1 MIQVSLYINSQIVNN
16 TTGAITDNWIN
27 ADLDDNVN
35 IVLNDS
41 IKDAKDVGK
50 VMTAYT
56 NQFKLPASK
65 KNNRIFKYFHNH
77 NVLNGFDARRKHEAI
92 IKLNGFD
99 YKKGY
104 IKLNKVDLKDN
115 SPLAYNIQFFGELTS
130 LKDILGKAEL
140 RDLSSLNQYNHQYN
154 ITNVRN
160 GFEEGLDIYVA
171 PNGTRFVTKDPDGDI
186 KYPLISHTRL
196 FEYDNQKFHRLLSEE
211 EKAAGYTVASA
222 DRLDHAD
229 LKPAIRVSKIFDA
242 IEANFPKIKFNKDWI
257 DSVTAKFGSPFDE
270 LFMWLHRDKGY
281 LNYDI
286 NPETPDPTFDNL
298 VLNLWRNLKDGNGDN
313 EYDYTSGDGD
323 IRPLEVRSS
332 FNFKYFSGNFSV
344 EGVGSGAVYA
354 RVRLLR
360 NGVDVSYLA
369 TGATY
374 SESGSISIDFDTR
387 QDSNILE
394 GDWEIITNVRCEN
407 SVGAVIPTLTIIQT
421 EFGVAEKTSVY
432 GGSAVSLVENVL
444 VPLCMPKKK
453 VIDFLSDLFKMF
465 NLVAYEVRHLDG
477 TYEIFIESLDS
488 YYRKGTAYDITQYI
502 DISESNVERIS
513 PYSYISLRFPE
524 KKTFLAIN
532 QEKITGDD
540 FGNVEFRVD
549 SFDEGNN
556 STSEY
561 LFDGG
566 EYVIELKFE
575 KVMYERLEN
584 KSVIGDFRTS
594 EIQMGMYVNDNKEDV
609 PEPVVGEALL
619 FYAVNQPITEASEE
633 YIRWSDGN
641 NSQKYNRPSNVKED
655 DSQTLHFNEEFD
667 EWTRQTNP
675 NSLFN
680 NFYKTYISVIYSSY
694 ARRVIVDAHLPS
706 LIYSKIKL
714 NDEVIINDIV
724 FLIESIKTNL
734 TTGKSSL
741 KLLRATD
748 IKPKYVVPS
757 EGQLRANTDEY
768 TWDER
773 IEKWEQIIDG
783 FGSYIEELL
792 GDFEARVDKDG
803 GVLDSSIGCVESA
816 IRSLPDA
823 ETARVLFDAY
833 DARCKAESGDTEART
848 CTIASLNEILL

>member
-1 MIQVSLYINSQIVNN
+1 V
-16 TTGAITDNWIN
+16 
-27 ADLDDNVN
+27 
-35 IVLNDS
+35 
-41 IKDAKDVGK
+41 
-50 VMTAYT
+50 
-56 NQFKLPASK
+56 
-65 KNNRIFKYFHNH
+65 
-77 NVLNGFDARRKHEAI
+77 
-92 IKLNGFD
+92 
-99 YKKGY
+99 
-104 IKLNKVDLKDN
+104 
-115 SPLAYNIQFFGELTS
+115 
-130 LKDILGKAEL
+130 
-140 RDLSSLNQYNHQYN
+140 
-154 ITNVRN
+154 TNVRN

-171 PNGTRFVTKDPDGDI
+171 PDGTRFVTKDPDGDI

-222 DRLDHAD
+222 DRLDHSD

-286 NPETPDPTFDNL
+286 DPETPDPTFDTL
-298 VLNLWRNLKDGNGDN
+298 VLNLWRNLKDGTGDN

-323 IRPLEVRSS
+323 VRPLQVSS
-332 FNFKYFSGNFSV
+332 SGTSGRKFSGNFTV
-344 EGVGSGAVYA
+344 EGVNNGAVWA
-354 RVRLLR
+354 KVFLKR
-360 NGVDVSYLA
+360 NNADYSWL
-369 TGATY
+369 TSGATY
-374 SESGSISIDFDTR
+374 SESGNVTIDFDI
-387 QDSNILE
+387 DE
-394 GDWEIITNVRCEN
+394 EYDGDWEIITHIRCEN
-407 SVGAVIPTLTIIQT
+407 SVGAVIPTLTITDVSIQYGT
-421 EFGVAEKTSVY
+421 RVSVY

-444 VPLCMPKKK
+444 VPLSMPKKK
-453 VIDFLSDLFKMF
+453 IIDFLSDLFKMF

-532 QEKITGDD
+532 QGKITGDD

-566 EYVIELKFE
+566 DYVIEPKFE

-584 KSVIGDFRTS
+584 RSLTPYTLS
-594 EIQMGMYVNDNKEDV
+594 EIQIGLYVNDNKEDV

-619 FYAVNQPITEASEE
+619 LYIVNQDLVSATE

-655 DSQTLHFNEEFD
+655 QSQTLHFNEEFD

-680 NFYKTYISVIYSSY
+680 NFYKTYISGIYSPY

-706 LIYSKIKL
+706 LIYSKIEL

-748 IKPKYVVPS
+748 IKPKYVIPS

-773 IEKWEQIIDG
+773 IEKWEEIIDA
-783 FGSYIEELL
+783 FGSYIEEVL
-792 GDFEARVDKDG
+792 GDFEARIDKDG
-803 GVLDSSIGCVESA
+803 GILDSSIDCVESGV
-816 IRSLPDA
+816 RSLPDA

-833 DARCKAESGDTEART
+833 DARCEAASGDTEART
-848 CTIASLNEILL
+848 CTIDSLNEILL

>member
-1 MIQVSLYINSQIVNN
+1 L
-16 TTGAITDNWIN
+16 
-27 ADLDDNVN
+27 
-35 IVLNDS
+35 
-41 IKDAKDVGK
+41 
-50 VMTAYT
+50 
-56 NQFKLPASK
+56 
-65 KNNRIFKYFHNH
+65 
-77 NVLNGFDARRKHEAI
+77 
-92 IKLNGFD
+92 KLNGFD
-99 YKKGY
+99 FKKGY
-104 IKLNKVDLKDN
+104 IKLNKVNLKDN
-115 SPLAYNIQFFGELTS
+115 APLSYDIQFFGELTS

-140 RDLSSLNQYNHQYN
+140 RDLSSLNQYNHEYN
-154 ITNVRN
+154 VTNVRN

-171 PNGTRFVTKDPDGDI
+171 PDGTRFVTKDPDGDI

-211 EKAAGYTVASA
+211 EKRDGYTVASA

-257 DSVTAKFGSPFDE
+257 DSVSAKFGSPFDE

-286 NPETPDPTFDNL
+286 SPDTPDPFWGNL
-298 VLNLWRNLKDGNGDN
+298 VLNLEKNLKDGTGDN

-323 IRPLEVRSS
+323 LRPLQVVATGTTI
-332 FNFKYFSGNFSV
+332 KHFSGNFTV
-344 EGVGSGAVYA
+344 EATGDGAIWA
-354 RVRLLR
+354 WLRLQR
-360 NGVDVSYLA
+360 NGAGNYDWLT

-374 SESGSISIDFDTR
+374 SENGSISIDFNTLTPDG
-387 QDSNILE
+387 QLFD
-394 GDWEIITNVRCEN
+394 GDWEIITYIRCEN
-407 SVGAVIPTLTIIQT
+407 SVGAVIPTLTITQVETGEPI
-421 EFGVAEKTSVY
+421 KTSVY
-432 GGSAVSLVENVL
+432 GGSAISLVENVL

-453 VIDFLSDLFKMF
+453 IIDFLSDLFKMF

-502 DISESNVERIS
+502 DISESNVERVS

-556 STSEY
+556 STSQY

-566 EYVIELKFE
+566 EYVIEPKFE

-584 KSVIGDFRTS
+584 RSMTPYTLSDIQIGL
-594 EIQMGMYVNDNKEDV
+594 YVNDNKEDV

-619 FYAVNQPITEASEE
+619 LYIVNQDLVSATE

-655 DSQTLHFNEEFD
+655 NSQTLHFNEEFD
-667 EWTRQTNP
+667 EWTRETNP

-680 NFYKTYISVIYSSY
+680 NFYKTYISGIYSPY

-706 LIYSKIKL
+706 LIYSKIEL

-748 IKPKYVVPS
+748 IKPKYVVPT
-757 EGQLRANTDEY
+757 EGQETTNTDEED
-768 TWDER
+768 WDVRTEYWEEI
-773 IEKWEQIIDG
+773 IEKP
-783 FGSYIEELL
+783 L
-792 GDFEARVDKDG
+792 
-803 GVLDSSIGCVESA
+803 
-816 IRSLPDA
+816 
-823 ETARVLFDAY
+823 
-833 DARCKAESGDTEART
+833 
-848 CTIASLNEILL
+848 

>member
-1 MIQVSLYINSQIVNN
+1 MFQVSLHINSQIINEI
-16 TTGAITDNWIN
+16 TGLATDNWID
-27 ADLDDNVN
+27 ADLNPEVNVS
-35 IVLNDS
+35 LNDS

-50 VMTAYT
+50 VFTAYS

-65 KNNRIFKYFHNH
+65 NNNRIFKYFHNH

-92 IKLNGFD
+92 LKLNGFD
-99 YKKGY
+99 FKKGY
-104 IKLNKVDLKDN
+104 IKLNKVNLKDN
-115 SPLAYNIQFFGELTS
+115 APLSYDIQFFGELSS

-140 RDLSSLNQYNHQYN
+140 RDLSSLNQYNHEYN
-154 ITNVRN
+154 VTNVRN

-171 PNGTRFVTKDPDGDI
+171 PDGTRFVTKDPDGDI

-257 DSVTAKFGSPFDE
+257 NSVAARSGSPFDE

-286 NPETPDPTFDNL
+286 DPETPDPTFDTL
-298 VLNLWRNLKDGNGDN
+298 VLNLWRNLKDGTGDN

-323 IRPLEVRSS
+323 VRPLQVSS
-332 FNFKYFSGNFSV
+332 SGISARKFSGTFEV
-344 EGVGSGAVYA
+344 EGTSSGAVWA
-354 RVRLLR
+354 KVFLKR
-360 NGVDVSYLA
+360 NGVDYSWLT

-374 SESGSISIDFDTR
+374 SESGNVTIDFDI
-387 QDSNILE
+387 DE
-394 GDWEIITNVRCEN
+394 EYDGDWEIITIVRCEN
-407 SVGAVIPTLTIIQT
+407 SVGAVIPTLTITDVSIQYGT
-421 EFGVAEKTSVY
+421 RVSVY

-488 YYRKGTAYDITQYI
+488 YYLKGTAYDITQYI

-540 FGNVEFRVD
+540 FGNVEFRID

-566 EYVIELKFE
+566 DYTIEPKFE

-584 KSVIGDFRTS
+584 RSVAPYTLSDIQIGL
-594 EIQMGMYVNDNKEDV
+594 YVNDNKEDV

-619 FYAVNQPITEASEE
+619 LYTVNEDLVSATE

-655 DSQTLHFNEEFD
+655 ESQTLHFNEEFD
-667 EWTRQTNP
+667 EWTRLTNP

-680 NFYKTYISVIYSSY
+680 NFYKTYISGIYSPY

-706 LIYSKIKL
+706 LIYSKIEL

-748 IKPKYVVPS
+748 IKPKYVVPT
-757 EGQLRANTDEY
+757 EGQETANSDEED
-768 TWDER
+768 WDVRTEY
-773 IEKWEQIIDG
+773 WEEIIDKP
-783 FGSYIEELL
+783 L
-792 GDFEARVDKDG
+792 
-803 GVLDSSIGCVESA
+803 
-816 IRSLPDA
+816 
-823 ETARVLFDAY
+823 
-833 DARCKAESGDTEART
+833 
-848 CTIASLNEILL
+848 

>member
-1 MIQVSLYINSQIVNN
+1 MFQVSLHINSQIINEI
-16 TTGAITDNWIN
+16 TGLATDNWID
-27 ADLDDNVN
+27 ADLNPEVNVT
-35 IVLNDS
+35 LNDS

-50 VMTAYT
+50 VFTAYS

-65 KNNRIFKYFHNH
+65 NNNRIFKYFHNH

-92 IKLNGFD
+92 LKLNGFD
-99 YKKGY
+99 FKKGY
-104 IKLNKVDLKDN
+104 IKLNKVNLKDN
-115 SPLAYNIQFFGELTS
+115 SPLSYDIQFFGELTS

-140 RDLSSLNQYNHQYN
+140 RDLSSLNQYNHEYN

-171 PNGTRFVTKDPDGDI
+171 PDGTRFVTKDPDGDI

-281 LNYDI
+281 LNYDVT
-286 NPETPDPTFDNL
+286 PETPDPTFDSL
-298 VLNLWRNLKDGNGDN
+298 VLNLWRNLKDGTGDN

-323 IRPLEVRSS
+323 LRPLQVSS
-332 FNFKYFSGNFSV
+332 SGVSARKFSGTFEV
-344 EGVGSGAVYA
+344 EGTSSGAVWA
-354 RVRLLR
+354 KVFLKR
-360 NGVDVSYLA
+360 NGVDYSWLT

-374 SESGSISIDFDTR
+374 SESGNVTIDFDI
-387 QDSNILE
+387 DE
-394 GDWEIITNVRCEN
+394 EYDGDWEIITVVRCEN
-407 SVGAVIPTLTIIQT
+407 SVGAVIPTLTITDVSLQYGT
-421 EFGVAEKTSVY
+421 RVSVY

-444 VPLCMPKKK
+444 VPLSMPKKK
-453 VIDFLSDLFKMF
+453 IIDFLSDLFKMF

-488 YYRKGTAYDITQYI
+488 YYLKGTAYDITQYI

-540 FGNVEFRVD
+540 FGNVEFRID

-566 EYVIELKFE
+566 DYTIEPKFE

-584 KSVIGDFRTS
+584 RSVAPYTLSDIQIGL
-594 EIQMGMYVNDNKEDV
+594 YVNDNKEDV

-619 FYAVNQPITEASEE
+619 LYIVNEDLVSATE

-655 DSQTLHFNEEFD
+655 ESQTLHFNEEFD
-667 EWTRQTNP
+667 EWERETNP

-680 NFYKTYISVIYSSY
+680 NFYKTYISGIYSPY

-741 KLLRATD
+741 RLLRATD

-757 EGQLRANTDEY
+757 EGQLRANTDQY

-773 IEKWEQIIDG
+773 VEKWEQIIDE
-783 FGSYIEELL
+783 FGSYIEEIL

-803 GVLDSSIGCVESA
+803 GELDPSTACVESA
-816 IRSLPDA
+816 IRALPDA

-833 DARCKAESGDTEART
+833 DSRCESASGDTEART
-848 CTIASLNEILL
+848 CTIDALNEILL

>member
-1 MIQVSLYINSQIVNN
+1 MFQVSLHINSQIINEI
-16 TTGAITDNWIN
+16 TGVATDNWID
-27 ADLDDNVN
+27 ADLNPEVNVT
-35 IVLNDS
+35 LNDS

-50 VMTAYT
+50 VMTAYS

-65 KNNRIFKYFHNH
+65 NNNRIFKYFHNH

-92 IKLNGFD
+92 LKLNGFD
-99 YKKGY
+99 FKKGY
-104 IKLNKVDLKDN
+104 IKLNKVNLKDN
-115 SPLAYNIQFFGELTS
+115 SPLSYDIQFFGELSS

-140 RDLSSLNQYNHQYN
+140 RDLSSLNQYNHEYN

-171 PNGTRFVTKDPDGDI
+171 PDGTRFVTKDPDGDI

-211 EKAAGYTVASA
+211 EKRDGYIVASA

-281 LNYDI
+281 LNYDVT
-286 NPETPDPTFDNL
+286 PETPDPTFDSL

-323 IRPLEVRSS
+323 VRPLQVSS
-332 FNFKYFSGNFSV
+332 SGVSGRKFSGTFEV
-344 EGVGSGAVYA
+344 EGTSSGAVWA
-354 RVRLLR
+354 KVFLKR
-360 NGVDVSYLA
+360 NGVDYSWLT

-374 SESGSISIDFDTR
+374 SESGNVTIDFDI
-387 QDSNILE
+387 DE
-394 GDWEIITNVRCEN
+394 EYDGDWEIITIVRCEN
-407 SVGAVIPTLTIIQT
+407 SVGAVIPTLTITDVSIQYGT
-421 EFGVAEKTSVY
+421 RVSVY

-444 VPLCMPKKK
+444 VPLSMPKKK
-453 VIDFLSDLFKMF
+453 IIDFLSDLFKMF

-556 STSEY
+556 SSSEY

-566 EYVIELKFE
+566 EYTIEPKFE

-584 KSVIGDFRTS
+584 RSIAPYTLSDIQIGL
-594 EIQMGMYVNDNKEDV
+594 YVDDNKEDV

-619 FYAVNQPITEASEE
+619 LYIVNEDLVSATE
-633 YIRWSDGN
+633 YIRWSDGS

-655 DSQTLHFNEEFD
+655 ESQTLHFNEEFD
-667 EWTRQTNP
+667 EWTRETNP

-680 NFYKTYISVIYSSY
+680 NFYKTYISGIYSPY

-706 LIYSKIKL
+706 LIYSKIEL

-748 IKPKYVVPS
+748 IKPKYVVPT
-757 EGQLRANTDEY
+757 EGQETANSDEED
-768 TWDER
+768 WDVRTEY
-773 IEKWEQIIDG
+773 WEEIIDKP
-783 FGSYIEELL
+783 L
-792 GDFEARVDKDG
+792 
-803 GVLDSSIGCVESA
+803 
-816 IRSLPDA
+816 
-823 ETARVLFDAY
+823 
-833 DARCKAESGDTEART
+833 
-848 CTIASLNEILL
+848 

>member
-1 MIQVSLYINSQIVNN
+1 MFQVSLHINSQVINQF
-16 TTGAITDNWIN
+16 TGEATDNWID
-27 ADLDDNVN
+27 ADLDPKVNV
-35 IVLNDS
+35 ILNDS
-41 IKDAKDVGK
+41 IKNAKDVGK
-50 VMTAYT
+50 VMTAYS

-65 KNNRIFKYFHNH
+65 NNNQIFKYFHNH
-77 NVLNGFDARRKHEAI
+77 SVLNGFDARRKHEAI
-92 IKLNGFD
+92 LKLNGFD
-99 YKKGY
+99 FKKGY

-115 SPLAYNIQFFGELTS
+115 APLSYNIQFFGELSS
-130 LKDILGKAEL
+130 LKDILGKAGL
-140 RDLSSLNQYNHQYN
+140 SDLTSLNKYNHEYS
-154 ITNVRN
+154 IYNVRN
-160 GFEEGLDIYVA
+160 GFEEGLDFDFTTSPPTI
-171 PNGTRFVTKDPDGDI
+171 TKSSDGDI

-196 FEYDNQKFHRLLSEE
+196 FEYDNQRFHRLLSEE
-211 EKAAGYTVASA
+211 EKADGYIVASA

-242 IEANFPKIKFNKDWI
+242 IEDNFPKIKFNKDYI
-257 DSVTAKFGSPFDE
+257 DSVEAKFGSPFDE

-281 LNYDI
+281 LNYSI
-286 NPETPDPTFDNL
+286 SPETPDEIFDTL

-332 FNFKYFSGNFSV
+332 ANFKFFSGNLTV
-344 EGVGSGAVYA
+344 EGVGDGAVYA

-360 NGVDVSYLA
+360 NGVEYSYLA

-374 SESGSISIDFDTR
+374 SESGSISIDFDTVEDGR
-387 QDSNILE
+387 ILD
-394 GDWEIITNVRCEN
+394 GDWEIITNIRCEN
-407 SVGAVIPTLTIIQT
+407 SVGAVIPTLTINQT
-421 EFGVAEKTSVY
+421 EFGEPDKTSIY
-432 GGSAVSLVENVL
+432 GGAAVSLVENVL

-453 VIDFLSDLFKMF
+453 VIDFLSDIFKMF

-488 YYRKGTAYDITQYI
+488 YYRKGIAYDITQYI
-502 DISESNVERIS
+502 DISDSNVERIS
-513 PYSYISLRFPE
+513 PYSYVSFKFPE

-566 EYVIELKFE
+566 DYTIEPKFE

-584 KSVIGDFRTS
+584 RSALPYTISDIQIGL
-594 EIQMGMYVNDNKEDV
+594 YVNDNKEDV
-609 PEPVVGEALL
+609 PEPVIGEALL
-619 FYAVNQPITEASEE
+619 MYIVNEDLVSASE
-633 YIRWSDGN
+633 YIKWSDDN

-655 DSQTLHFNEEFD
+655 ESQTLHFNEEFD

-680 NFYKTYISVIYSSY
+680 NFYKTYISGIYSPY

-706 LIYSKIKL
+706 LIYSKIEL

-741 KLLRATD
+741 KLLRVTD
-748 IKPKYVVPS
+748 FETKYVIPS
-757 EGQLRANTDEY
+757 EDQLVWNTEESLWNNKTE
-768 TWDER
+768 TWDEITSGR
-773 IEKWEQIIDG
+773 VVETNVSIQLMLRDLQSRSTYYENETETIELL
-783 FGSYIEELL
+783 EEL
-792 GDFEARVDKDG
+792 V
-803 GVLDSSIGCVESA
+803 
-816 IRSLPDA
+816 
-823 ETARVLFDAY
+823 
-833 DARCKAESGDTEART
+833 RC
-848 CTIASLNEILL
+848 

>member
-1 MIQVSLYINSQIVNN
+1 MFQVSLHINSQIINEI
-16 TTGAITDNWIN
+16 TGEATDNWID
-27 ADLDDNVN
+27 ADLKPEVNVT
-35 IVLNDS
+35 LNDS

-50 VMTAYT
+50 VFTAYS

-65 KNNRIFKYFHNH
+65 NNNRIFKYFHNH

-92 IKLNGFD
+92 LKLNGFD
-99 YKKGY
+99 FKKGY
-104 IKLNKVDLKDN
+104 IKLNKVNLKDN
-115 SPLAYNIQFFGELTS
+115 SPLSYDIQFFGELTS

-140 RDLSSLNQYNHQYN
+140 RDLSSLNQYNHEYN

-196 FEYDNQKFHRLLSEE
+196 FEYDNQRFHRLLSEE
-211 EKAAGYTVASA
+211 EKAAGYTVSNA
-222 DRLDHAD
+222 DRLDHSD

-257 DSVTAKFGSPFDE
+257 NSVQAKFGSPFDE

-286 NPETPDPTFDNL
+286 DPETPDPTFDTL

-313 EYDYTSGDGD
+313 EYEYASGDGD
-323 IRPLEVRSS
+323 IRPLEVRDEA
-332 FNFKYFSGNFSV
+332 FNLKYFTGTFTV
-344 EGVGSGAVYA
+344 EGVGDGAVWA
-354 RVRLLR
+354 KMTLKR
-360 NGVDVSYLA
+360 NGIDVSRLA

-374 SESGSISIDFDTR
+374 SENGNITIEFTSIDG
-387 QDSNILE
+387 SEILD
-394 GDWEIITNVRCEN
+394 GDWEIITVVRCEN
-407 SVGAVIPTLTIIQT
+407 SVGAVIPTLTINQV
-421 EFGVAEKTSVY
+421 EEGEPNKTSVY
-432 GGSAVSLVENVL
+432 GGSAISLVENVL
-444 VPLCMPKKK
+444 VPLSMPKKK
-453 VIDFLSDLFKMF
+453 IIDFLSDLFKMF
-465 NLVAYEVRHLDG
+465 NLVAYEVRKLDG

-513 PYSYISLRFPE
+513 PYSYISLKFPE

-532 QEKITGDD
+532 QQKITGDD

-549 SFDEGNN
+549 FFDEGIN
-556 STSEY
+556 SSNQY

-566 EYVIELKFE
+566 EYTIEPKFE

-655 DSQTLHFNEEFD
+655 ESQTLHFNEEFD

-680 NFYKTYISVIYSSY
+680 NFYKTYISGIYSPY

-706 LIYSKIKL
+706 LIYSKIEL

-734 TTGKSSL
+734 TTGKSAL

-748 IKPKYVVPS
+748 IKPKYVVPT
-757 EGQLRANTDEY
+757 EGQETANSDEED
-768 TWDER
+768 WDVRTEY
-773 IEKWEQIIDG
+773 WEEIIDKP
-783 FGSYIEELL
+783 L
-792 GDFEARVDKDG
+792 
-803 GVLDSSIGCVESA
+803 
-816 IRSLPDA
+816 
-823 ETARVLFDAY
+823 
-833 DARCKAESGDTEART
+833 
-848 CTIASLNEILL
+848 

>member
-1 MIQVSLYINSQIVNN
+1 MFQVSLHINSQIINEI
-16 TTGAITDNWIN
+16 TGLATDNWID
-27 ADLDDNVN
+27 ADLNPEVNVT
-35 IVLNDS
+35 LNDS

-50 VMTAYT
+50 VFTAYS

-65 KNNRIFKYFHNH
+65 NNNRIFKYFHNH

-92 IKLNGFD
+92 LKLNGFD
-99 YKKGY
+99 FKKGY
-104 IKLNKVDLKDN
+104 IKLNKVNLKDN
-115 SPLAYNIQFFGELTS
+115 APLSYDIQFFGELTS

-140 RDLSSLNQYNHQYN
+140 RDLSSLNQYNHEYN

-171 PNGTRFVTKDPDGDI
+171 PDGTRFVTKDPDGDI

-286 NPETPDPTFDNL
+286 SPDTPDPFWGNL
-298 VLNLWRNLKDGNGDN
+298 VLNLEKNLKDGTGDN
-313 EYDYTSGDGD
+313 EYEYTSGDGD
-323 IRPLEVRSS
+323 LRPLQVSS
-332 FNFKYFSGNFSV
+332 SGFSARKFSGNFTV
-344 EGVGSGAVYA
+344 EATGDGAIWA
-354 RVRLLR
+354 WLRLQR
-360 NGVDVSYLA
+360 NGAGNYDWLT

-374 SESGSISIDFDTR
+374 SENGSISIDFDI
-387 QDSNILE
+387 DE
-394 GDWEIITNVRCEN
+394 EYDGDWEIITYIRCEN
-407 SVGAVIPTLTIIQT
+407 SVGAVIPTLTITDVSVQYGT
-421 EFGVAEKTSVY
+421 RVSVY

-444 VPLCMPKKK
+444 VPLSMPKKK
-453 VIDFLSDLFKMF
+453 IIDFLSDLFKMF

-488 YYRKGTAYDITQYI
+488 YYLKGTAYDITQYI

-566 EYVIELKFE
+566 EYVIEPKFE

-584 KSVIGDFRTS
+584 KSVIGDFRPS

-655 DSQTLHFNEEFD
+655 ESQTLHFNEEFD
-667 EWTRQTNP
+667 EWTRETNP

-680 NFYKTYISVIYSSY
+680 NFYKTYISGIYSPY

-706 LIYSKIKL
+706 LIYSKIEL

-748 IKPKYVVPS
+748 IKPKYVVPT
-757 EGQLRANTDEY
+757 EGQETANSDEED
-768 TWDER
+768 WDVRTEY
-773 IEKWEQIIDG
+773 WEEIIDKP
-783 FGSYIEELL
+783 L
-792 GDFEARVDKDG
+792 
-803 GVLDSSIGCVESA
+803 
-816 IRSLPDA
+816 
-823 ETARVLFDAY
+823 
-833 DARCKAESGDTEART
+833 
-848 CTIASLNEILL
+848 

>member
-1 MIQVSLYINSQIVNN
+1 MFQVSLHINSQIINEI
-16 TTGAITDNWIN
+16 TGEATDNWID
-27 ADLDDNVN
+27 ADLDPKVNVT
-35 IVLNDS
+35 LNDS

-50 VMTAYT
+50 VFTAYS

-65 KNNRIFKYFHNH
+65 NNNRIFKYFHNH

-92 IKLNGFD
+92 LKLNGFD
-99 YKKGY
+99 FKKGY

-115 SPLAYNIQFFGELTS
+115 SPLSYNIQFFGELSS
-130 LKDILGKAEL
+130 LKDILGKSEL
-140 RDLSSLNQYNHQYN
+140 SDLTSLNQYNHEYN
-154 ITNVRN
+154 VTNVRN

-171 PNGTRFVTKDPDGDI
+171 PDGTRFVTKDPNGDI

-196 FEYDNQKFHRLLSEE
+196 FEYDNQRFHRLLSEE
-211 EKAAGYTVASA
+211 EKADGYIVANA

-242 IEANFPKIKFNKDWI
+242 IEANFPKIKFNMDWI
-257 DSVTAKFGSPFDE
+257 ESVEAKFGSPFDE

-281 LNYDI
+281 LNYSI
-286 NPETPDPTFDNL
+286 SPETPDEIFDSL

-313 EYDYTSGDGD
+313 EYEYTSGDGD

-332 FNFKYFSGNFSV
+332 FNFKYFSGNFTV
-344 EGVGSGAVYA
+344 EGIGDGAVYA

-360 NGVDVSYLA
+360 NGVEYSHLA

-374 SESGSISIDFDTR
+374 SESGSISIDFDTV
-387 QDSNILE
+387 QDGNILD
-394 GDWEIITNVRCEN
+394 GDWEIITNIRCEN
-407 SVGAVIPTLTIIQT
+407 SVGAVTPTLTINQK
-421 EFGVAEKTSVY
+421 EFGVADKTSVY
-432 GGSAVSLVENVL
+432 GGAAVSLVENVL

-477 TYEIFIESLDS
+477 TYEIYIESLDS

-502 DISESNVERIS
+502 DISDSNVERIS
-513 PYSYISLRFPE
+513 PYSYVSFKFPE

-566 EYVIELKFE
+566 DYTIEPKFE

-584 KSVIGDFRTS
+584 RSALPYTISDIQIGL
-594 EIQMGMYVNDNKEDV
+594 YVNDNKEDV
-609 PEPVVGEALL
+609 PEPVIGEALL
-619 FYAVNQPITEASEE
+619 LYIVNEDLSSADE
-633 YIRWSDGN
+633 YIRWSDEN
-641 NSQKYNRPSNVKED
+641 NSQKYNRPSNVKGDE
-655 DSQTLHFNEEFD
+655 SQTLHFNEEFD
-667 EWTRQTNP
+667 EWTRLTNP

-680 NFYKTYISVIYSSY
+680 NFYKTYISGIYSPY

-706 LIYSKIKL
+706 LIYSKIEL
-714 NDEVIINDIV
+714 NDEVIINDVV

-748 IKPKYVVPS
+748 IKPKYVVPT
-757 EGQLRANTDEY
+757 EGQLVINTEE
-768 TWDER
+768 TQ
-773 IEKWEQIIDG
+773 WESRNEDW
-783 FGSYIEELL
+783 EEI
-792 GDFEARVDKDG
+792 KDAP
-803 GVLDSSIGCVESA
+803 L
-816 IRSLPDA
+816 
-823 ETARVLFDAY
+823 
-833 DARCKAESGDTEART
+833 
-848 CTIASLNEILL
+848 

>member
-1 MIQVSLYINSQIVNN
+1 MFQVSLHINSQIINEI
-16 TTGAITDNWIN
+16 TGEATDNWID
-27 ADLDDNVN
+27 ADLDPQVN
-35 IVLNDS
+35 ITINDS

-50 VMTAYT
+50 VFTAYS

-65 KNNRIFKYFHNH
+65 NNNRIFKYFHNH

-92 IKLNGFD
+92 LKLNNFD
-99 YKKGY
+99 FKKGY
-104 IKLNKVDLKDN
+104 IKLNKVNLKDN
-115 SPLAYNIQFFGELTS
+115 SPLSYDIQFFGELSS

-140 RDLSSLNQYNHQYN
+140 RDLSSLNQYNHEYS
-154 ITNVRN
+154 IDNVRN

-171 PNGTRFVTKDPDGDI
+171 PDGTRFVTKDPDGDI

-196 FEYDNQKFHRLLSEE
+196 FEYDNQRFHRLLSEE
-211 EKAAGYTVASA
+211 EKRDGYIVASA
-222 DRLDHAD
+222 DRLDHSD

-242 IEANFPKIKFNKDWI
+242 IEATFPKIKFNKDWI
-257 DSVTAKFGSPFDE
+257 DSIYAKFGSPFKE

-281 LNYDI
+281 LNYNI
-286 NPETPDPTFDNL
+286 SPETPDPLFDTL
-298 VLNLWRNLKDGNGDN
+298 VLNLWKNLKDGNGDN
-313 EYDYTSGDGD
+313 EYDYTSGGGD
-323 IRPLEVRSS
+323 IRPLQVIATGSRI
-332 FNFKYFSGNFSV
+332 KHFSGNLTV
-344 EGVGSGAVYA
+344 EGTGDGAVYA
-354 RVRLLR
+354 KVFLKR
-360 NGVDVSYLA
+360 NGADYSWLA

-374 SESGSISIDFDTR
+374 SESGSISIDFTTT
-387 QDSNILE
+387 QDGEIYD
-394 GDWEIITNVRCEN
+394 GDWEIITNIRCEN
-407 SVGAVIPTLTIIQT
+407 SVGAVIPTLTITQVET
-421 EFGVAEKTSVY
+421 GQPEKTSVY

-502 DISESNVERIS
+502 DISESNVERVS

-556 STSEY
+556 SSSEY

-566 EYVIELKFE
+566 EYTIEPKFE

-584 KSVIGDFRTS
+584 RSLLPYTTSDIQIGL
-594 EIQMGMYVNDNKEDV
+594 YVNDNKEDI

-619 FYAVNQPITEASEE
+619 LYIVNQNLVSARE
-633 YIRWSDGN
+633 YIRWSDGDS
-641 NSQKYNRPSNVKED
+641 SQKYNRPSNVKVD
-655 DSQTLHFNEEFD
+655 NSQTLHFNEEFD
-667 EWTRQTNP
+667 EWTKQTNQ

-680 NFYKTYISVIYSSY
+680 NFYKTYISGIYSPY
-694 ARRVIVDAHLPS
+694 ARRIIVEAHLPS

-714 NDEVIINDIV
+714 NDEVIINDVV
-724 FLIESIKTNL
+724 FLIENIKTNL

-748 IKPKYVVPS
+748 IKPKYVVKS
-757 EGQLRANTDEY
+757 EYQLAWDTDE
-768 TWDER
+768 TVWNNKDENWGEITSGKITVSESVEDILSNLFAR
-773 IEKWEQIIDG
+773 ATYSENKIET
-783 FGSYIEELL
+783 FELL
-792 GDFEARVDKDG
+792 YETLLCIPADSNSLISFILNDFKSRVTYYENED
-803 GVLDSSIGCVESA
+803 
-816 IRSLPDA
+816 
-823 ETARVLFDAY
+823 ETIELLTDLT
-833 DARCKAESGDTEART
+833 RC
-848 CTIASLNEILL
+848 

>member
-1 MIQVSLYINSQIVNN
+1 MFQVSLHINSQIINEI
-16 TTGAITDNWIN
+16 TGLATDNWID
-27 ADLDDNVN
+27 ADLNPEVNVT
-35 IVLNDS
+35 LNDS

-50 VMTAYT
+50 VFTAYS

-65 KNNRIFKYFHNH
+65 NNNRIFKYFHNH

-92 IKLNGFD
+92 LKLNSFD
-99 YKKGY
+99 FKKGY
-104 IKLNKVDLKDN
+104 IKLNKVNLKDN
-115 SPLAYNIQFFGELTS
+115 SPLSYDIQFFGELTS

-140 RDLSSLNQYNHQYN
+140 RDLSSLNQYNHEYN

-171 PNGTRFVTKDPDGDI
+171 PDGTRFVLKDPNGDI

-211 EKAAGYTVASA
+211 EKRDGYIVASA

-281 LNYDI
+281 LNYDVT
-286 NPETPDPTFDNL
+286 PETPDPTFDNL

-323 IRPLEVRSS
+323 LRPLQVSS
-332 FNFKYFSGNFSV
+332 SGVSARKFSGTFEV
-344 EGVGSGAVYA
+344 EGTSSGAVWA
-354 RVRLLR
+354 KVFLKR
-360 NGVDVSYLA
+360 NGVDYSWLT

-374 SESGSISIDFDTR
+374 SESGNVTIDFDI
-387 QDSNILE
+387 DE
-394 GDWEIITNVRCEN
+394 EYDGDWEIITVVRCEN
-407 SVGAVIPTLTIIQT
+407 SVGAVIPTLTITDVSRQYGT
-421 EFGVAEKTSVY
+421 RVSVY

-540 FGNVEFRVD
+540 FGNVEFRID

-566 EYVIELKFE
+566 DYTIEPKFE

-584 KSVIGDFRTS
+584 RSIAPYTLSDIQIGL
-594 EIQMGMYVNDNKEDV
+594 YVNDNKEDV

-619 FYAVNQPITEASEE
+619 LYIVNEDLVSATE

-655 DSQTLHFNEEFD
+655 ESQTLHFNEEFD
-667 EWTRQTNP
+667 EWKRQTNP

-680 NFYKTYISVIYSSY
+680 NFYKTYISGIYSSY

-714 NDEVIINDIV
+714 NDDVIINDIV

-748 IKPKYVVPS
+748 IKPKYVKKG
-757 EGQLRANTDEY
+757 EDQL
-768 TWDER
+768 TWDIDETVWNNKDESWGEITSGR
-773 IEKWEQIIDG
+773 ITVSESVEEILSNLFARATYSENK
-783 FGSYIEELL
+783 IETFELL
-792 GDFEARVDKDG
+792 YESMLCSPADANSLIRFILNDFKSRVTYYENED
-803 GVLDSSIGCVESA
+803 
-816 IRSLPDA
+816 
-823 ETARVLFDAY
+823 ETITLLTELT
-833 DARCKAESGDTEART
+833 RC
-848 CTIASLNEILL
+848 